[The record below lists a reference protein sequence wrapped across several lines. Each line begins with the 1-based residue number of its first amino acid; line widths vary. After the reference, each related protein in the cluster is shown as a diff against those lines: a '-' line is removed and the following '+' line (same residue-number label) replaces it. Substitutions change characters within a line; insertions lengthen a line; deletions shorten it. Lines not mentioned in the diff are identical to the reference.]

1 MMFDYSDMQN
11 LQRDI
16 NQRDINIDIP
26 EDLTDRQAIN
36 YLAGR
41 LTDANRTIARLAT
54 ILQDFQRVIKWSMDD
69 DYKIL
74 QSVEK
79 DLYNHIHSF
88 HSMMLITKSK
98 EEDNNNES
106 NIP

>member
-1 MMFDYSDMQN
+1 MIFDYSDIQN
-11 LQRDI
+11 L
-16 NQRDINIDIP
+16 QRDINIDIP

-41 LTDANRTIARLAT
+41 LTEANRTIARLAT

>member
-1 MMFDYSDMQN
+1 MMFDYSDMQD

-16 NQRDINIDIP
+16 NVNIS

-36 YLAGR
+36 YLAER
-41 LTDANRTIARLAT
+41 LTEANRIIARLAT
-54 ILQDFQRVIKWSMDD
+54 ILQDFQRVIEYSMNA
-69 DYKIL
+69 DYKVL
-74 QSVEK
+74 QSIEK
-79 DLYNHIHSF
+79 DLYNHTHSF
-88 HSMMLITKSK
+88 HSMLLITKSK

>member
-16 NQRDINIDIP
+16 NVDIP
-26 EDLTDRQAIN
+26 EDITDRQAIN
-36 YLAGR
+36 YLAER
-41 LTDANRTIARLAT
+41 LTEANRTIARLAT
-54 ILQDFQRVIKWSMDD
+54 ILQNFQKVIEYSIDT
-69 DYKIL
+69 DYEIL
-74 QSVEK
+74 QSVKK
-79 DLYNHIHSF
+79 DLYNHTHSF
-88 HSMMLITKSK
+88 HSILLITKSK

>member
-1 MMFDYSDMQN
+1 MFDYSDMQN
-11 LQRDI
+11 L
-16 NQRDINIDIP
+16 QRDINIDIP

-41 LTDANRTIARLAT
+41 LTEANRTIARLAT
-54 ILQDFQRVIKWSMDD
+54 ILQDFQRMIECSMDA
-69 DYKIL
+69 DYKTL
-74 QSVEK
+74 QSIEK

-88 HSMMLITKSK
+88 HSMLLITTSK

>member
-16 NQRDINIDIP
+16 NVDIP
-26 EDLTDRQAIN
+26 EDITDRQAIN
-36 YLAGR
+36 YLAER
-41 LTDANRTIARLAT
+41 LTEANRTIARLAT
-54 ILQDFQRVIKWSMDD
+54 ILQDFQKVIEYSIDT
-69 DYKIL
+69 DYEIL
-74 QSVEK
+74 QSVKK

-88 HSMMLITKSK
+88 HSILLITKSK

>member
-1 MMFDYSDMQN
+1 MQN

-16 NQRDINIDIP
+16 NVDIP
-26 EDLTDRQAIN
+26 ENLTDRQAIN
-36 YLAGR
+36 YLAER
-41 LTDANRTIARLAT
+41 LTEANRTIARLAT
-54 ILQDFQRVIKWSMDD
+54 ILQDFQRVIKLIKYSTDT

-74 QSVEK
+74 QNVEK
-79 DLYNHIHSF
+79 DLYNHTHSF
-88 HSMMLITKSK
+88 HSMLLITKSK

>member
-1 MMFDYSDMQN
+1 MTFDYSDMQD

-16 NQRDINIDIP
+16 NVNIPKHI
-26 EDLTDRQAIN
+26 TDRQAIN
-36 YLAGR
+36 YLAAR
-41 LTDANRTIARLAT
+41 LTEANRTIARLAT
-54 ILQDFQRVIKWSMDD
+54 ILQDLQRVIEYSTDT

-74 QSVEK
+74 QNIEK
-79 DLYNHIHSF
+79 DLYNHTHSF
-88 HSMMLITKSK
+88 HSMLLITNSK

>member
-1 MMFDYSDMQN
+1 MQN

-16 NQRDINIDIP
+16 NVDIP
-26 EDLTDRQAIN
+26 ENLTDRQAIN
-36 YLAGR
+36 YLAER
-41 LTDANRTIARLAT
+41 LTEANRTIARLAT
-54 ILQDFQRVIKWSMDD
+54 ILQDFQRVIKLIKYSTDT

-74 QSVEK
+74 QNIEK
-79 DLYNHIHSF
+79 DLYNHTHSF
-88 HSMMLITKSK
+88 HSMLLITKSK

>member
-11 LQRDI
+11 L
-16 NQRDINIDIP
+16 QRDINIDIP

-41 LTDANRTIARLAT
+41 LTEANRTIARLAT
-54 ILQDFQRVIKWSMDD
+54 ILQDFQRVIKCSMDAD
-69 DYKIL
+69 DKIL

>member
-41 LTDANRTIARLAT
+41 LTEANRTIARLAT
-54 ILQDFQRVIKWSMDD
+54 ILQDFQRMIEYSMDA
-69 DYKIL
+69 DYKTL
-74 QSVEK
+74 QSIEK

>member
-1 MMFDYSDMQN
+1 MFDYSDMQN

-16 NQRDINIDIP
+16 SIDIP

-41 LTDANRTIARLAT
+41 LTEANRTIARLAT
-54 ILQDFQRVIKWSMDD
+54 ILQDFQRVTKCSMDA

>member
-11 LQRDI
+11 LQKDI
-16 NQRDINIDIP
+16 NVDIP
-26 EDLTDRQAIN
+26 EGLTDRQAIN

-41 LTDANRTIARLAT
+41 LTEANRTIARLAT
-54 ILQDFQRVIKWSMDD
+54 ILQDFQRIIKWSMDD
-69 DYKIL
+69 DYKTL

>member
-36 YLAGR
+36 YLAER
-41 LTDANRTIARLAT
+41 LSEANRTIARLAT

>member
-1 MMFDYSDMQN
+1 MTFDYSDMQD

-16 NQRDINIDIP
+16 NVNIPKHI
-26 EDLTDRQAIN
+26 TDRQAIN
-36 YLAGR
+36 YLAAR
-41 LTDANRTIARLAT
+41 LTEANRTIARLAT
-54 ILQDFQRVIKWSMDD
+54 ILQDFQRVIEYSMDT

-74 QSVEK
+74 QVEK
-79 DLYNHIHSF
+79 DLCNHTHSF
-88 HSMMLITKSK
+88 HSMLLITNSK

>member
-1 MMFDYSDMQN
+1 MTFDYSDMQD

-16 NQRDINIDIP
+16 NVNIP
-26 EDLTDRQAIN
+26 KNLTDRQAIN

-41 LTDANRTIARLAT
+41 LTEANKTIVRLAT
-54 ILQDFQRVIKWSMDD
+54 ILQDFQRVIEYSMDT

-74 QSVEK
+74 QNVEK
-79 DLYNHIHSF
+79 NLYNHTHSF
-88 HSMMLITKSK
+88 HSMLLITNSK

>member
-1 MMFDYSDMQN
+1 MTFDYSDMQD

-16 NQRDINIDIP
+16 NVNIS

-36 YLAGR
+36 YLAER
-41 LTDANRTIARLAT
+41 LTEANRTIARLAT
-54 ILQDFQRVIKWSMDD
+54 ILQDFQRVIEYSMDT

-74 QSVEK
+74 QVEK
-79 DLYNHIHSF
+79 DLYNHTHSF
-88 HSMMLITKSK
+88 HSMLLITKSK

>member
-11 LQRDI
+11 LQKDI
-16 NQRDINIDIP
+16 NVDIP
-26 EDLTDRQAIN
+26 EGLTDRQAIN

-41 LTDANRTIARLAT
+41 LTESNRTIARLAT
-54 ILQDFQRVIKWSMDD
+54 ILQDFQRMIEYSMDA
-69 DYKIL
+69 DYKTL
-74 QSVEK
+74 QSIEK

>member
-1 MMFDYSDMQN
+1 MTFDYSDMQD

-16 NQRDINIDIP
+16 NVNIPKHI
-26 EDLTDRQAIN
+26 TDRQAIN
-36 YLAGR
+36 YLAAR
-41 LTDANRTIARLAT
+41 LTEANRAIARLAT
-54 ILQDFQRVIKWSMDD
+54 ILQDFQRVIEYSTDT

-74 QSVEK
+74 QNIEK
-79 DLYNHIHSF
+79 DLYNHTHSF
-88 HSMMLITKSK
+88 HSMLLITNSK

>member
-16 NQRDINIDIP
+16 NQKDINIDIP
-26 EDLTDRQAIN
+26 EDFTDRQAIN

-41 LTDANRTIARLAT
+41 LTEANRTIARLAT

>member
-41 LTDANRTIARLAT
+41 LTEANRTIARLAT

>member
-1 MMFDYSDMQN
+1 MTFDYSDMQD

-16 NQRDINIDIP
+16 NVNIP
-26 EDLTDRQAIN
+26 EDLTNRQAIN
-36 YLAGR
+36 YLAER
-41 LTDANRTIARLAT
+41 LTEANRTIVRLAT
-54 ILQDFQRVIKWSMDD
+54 ILQDFQRVIEYSMDT

-74 QSVEK
+74 QNVEK
-79 DLYNHIHSF
+79 NLYNHTHSF
-88 HSMMLITKSK
+88 HSMLLITNSK

>member
-16 NQRDINIDIP
+16 NVDIP
-26 EDLTDRQAIN
+26 EDITDRQAIN

-41 LTDANRTIARLAT
+41 LTEANRTIARLAT
-54 ILQDFQRVIKWSMDD
+54 ILQDFQRVIEYSMDA

-79 DLYNHIHSF
+79 DLYNHTHSF
-88 HSMMLITKSK
+88 HSMLLITKSK
-98 EEDNNNES
+98 KEDNNNES

>member
-11 LQRDI
+11 LQKDI
-16 NQRDINIDIP
+16 NVDIP
-26 EDLTDRQAIN
+26 EGLTDRQAIN
-36 YLAGR
+36 YLAGK
-41 LTDANRTIARLAT
+41 LTEANRTIARLAT
-54 ILQDFQRVIKWSMDD
+54 ILQDFQRMIECSMDA

>member
-26 EDLTDRQAIN
+26 EDLTDRQALN

-41 LTDANRTIARLAT
+41 VSEANRTIARLAT

>member
-16 NQRDINIDIP
+16 NVDIP
-26 EDLTDRQAIN
+26 VDIPKDITDRQAIN

-41 LTDANRTIARLAT
+41 LTEANKTIVRLAT
-54 ILQDFQRVIKWSMDD
+54 ILQDFQRVIKYSTDT

-74 QSVEK
+74 QNIEK
-79 DLYNHIHSF
+79 DLYNHTHSF
-88 HSMMLITKSK
+88 HSMLLITKSK

-106 NIP
+106 NIS

>member
-1 MMFDYSDMQN
+1 MTFDYSDMQD

-16 NQRDINIDIP
+16 NVNIPKHI
-26 EDLTDRQAIN
+26 TDRQAIN
-36 YLAGR
+36 YLAAR
-41 LTDANRTIARLAT
+41 LTEANRTIARLAT
-54 ILQDFQRVIKWSMDD
+54 ILQDFQRVIEYSMDT

-74 QSVEK
+74 QVEK
-79 DLYNHIHSF
+79 DLYNHTHSF
-88 HSMMLITKSK
+88 HSMLLITKSK

>member
-1 MMFDYSDMQN
+1 MTFDYSDMQD

-16 NQRDINIDIP
+16 RDINVNIP
-26 EDLTDRQAIN
+26 KHITDRQAIN
-36 YLAGR
+36 YLAAR
-41 LTDANRTIARLAT
+41 LTEANRTIARLAT
-54 ILQDFQRVIKWSMDD
+54 ILQDFQRVIEYSTDT

-74 QSVEK
+74 QNIEK
-79 DLYNHIHSF
+79 DLYNHTHSF
-88 HSMMLITKSK
+88 HSMLLITKSK

>member
-1 MMFDYSDMQN
+1 MFDYSDIQN
-11 LQRDI
+11 LQKDI
-16 NQRDINIDIP
+16 NVDIP
-26 EDLTDRQAIN
+26 EGLTDRQAIN

-41 LTDANRTIARLAT
+41 LTESNRTIARLAT
-54 ILQDFQRVIKWSMDD
+54 ILQDFQKMIEYSVDA
-69 DYKIL
+69 DYNIL

>member
-1 MMFDYSDMQN
+1 MTFDYSDIQD

-16 NQRDINIDIP
+16 NVNIP
-26 EDLTDRQAIN
+26 EGLTDRQAIN
-36 YLAGR
+36 YLAER
-41 LTDANRTIARLAT
+41 LIEANRTIARLAT
-54 ILQDFQRVIKWSMDD
+54 ILQDFQRVIEYSMDT

-74 QSVEK
+74 QNVEK
-79 DLYNHIHSF
+79 DLYNHTHSF
-88 HSMMLITKSK
+88 HSMLLITNSK

>member
-1 MMFDYSDMQN
+1 MTFDYSDMQD

-16 NQRDINIDIP
+16 NVNIPKHI
-26 EDLTDRQAIN
+26 TDRQAIN
-36 YLAGR
+36 YLAAR
-41 LTDANRTIARLAT
+41 LTEANRTIARLAT
-54 ILQDFQRVIKWSMDD
+54 ILQDFQRVIKLIKYSTDT

-74 QSVEK
+74 QNIEK
-79 DLYNHIHSF
+79 DLYNHTHSF
-88 HSMMLITKSK
+88 HSMLLITKSK

>member
-11 LQRDI
+11 L
-16 NQRDINIDIP
+16 QRDINIDIP

-41 LTDANRTIARLAT
+41 LTEANRTIACLAT
-54 ILQDFQRVIKWSMDD
+54 ILQDFQRVIKCNMDAD
-69 DYKIL
+69 DKIL